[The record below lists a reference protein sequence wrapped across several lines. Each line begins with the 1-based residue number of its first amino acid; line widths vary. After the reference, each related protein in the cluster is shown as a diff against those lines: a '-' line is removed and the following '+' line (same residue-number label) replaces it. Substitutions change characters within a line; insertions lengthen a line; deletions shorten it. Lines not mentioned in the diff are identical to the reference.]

1 MEGVYRDW
9 VICCGT
15 YNSYEVEEMGLVQ
28 GHAYTIVS
36 FYVFSWE
43 FLITITTVR
52 ELIHFS
58 IIRQ

>member
-28 GHAYTIVS
+28 GHAYTIVY

-43 FLITITTVR
+43 FLIDLENWLR
-52 ELIHFS
+52 
-58 IIRQ
+58 